1 MTTAQI
7 EALGPAFA
15 DYLDQF
21 LFCCGYTQTFDLL
34 QLYCRGLLSDLP
46 RKTCEPI
53 ALYAGVAVR
62 TLQEFLKDHVW
73 SYAQAR
79 DVLQQHVAQTLSEQP
94 DEDLGTLGLIDET
107 GVVKKGTVTPGVQRQ
122 RCGEVG
128 KQENCIVTVHL
139 GVARGRY
146 KTLVDADLFL
156 PESWDQDRDRCRASG
171 IPDEVVHRPKWQIAL
186 EQIDRACANGIILD
200 WLTFDEE
207 YGKAPA
213 FLKSLDDRHRRFV
226 GAVPKLFHCSVARL
240 PAGRS
245 AGRADRLVRHSP
257 AFARQA
263 WRRFRL
269 HHQTEGDAV
278 WEAKAAQVWISGGG
292 HRTYWLIW
300 ARNPATGEEKYFVS
314 NAPATAALGRLLR
327 VGFGR
332 WNVEH
337 GFRVS
342 KGEVG
347 FRDFQGRRYVGLMR
361 HLTLCLVT
369 LTFAAGQAERLRGE
383 KSGGHGGAS
392 LPGPEPAVCGLA
404 GGVAGDQSVA
414 VYSGQHWLSPAA

>member
-21 LFCCGYTQTFDLL
+21 LFCCGYTQTFALL
-34 QLYCRGLLSDLP
+34 QLYCRGLLSDLH
-46 RKTCEPI
+46 RKTCEPL

-73 SYAQAR
+73 SYPQVR
-79 DVLQQHVAQTLSEQP
+79 DVLQQHVAQTLNAQA
-94 DEDLGTLGLIDET
+94 DEDVGTLGLIDET
-107 GVVKKGTVTPGVQRQ
+107 GVVKKGTTTPGVQRQ

-156 PESWDQDRDRCRASG
+156 PESWSQDRDRCRASG
-171 IPDEVVHRPKWQIAL
+171 IPDDVVHRPKWQIAL
-186 EQIDRACANGIILD
+186 EQIDRARANGITLD

-213 FLKSLDDRHRRFV
+213 FLTGLDDRHLRFV
-226 GAVPKLFHCSVARL
+226 GEVPKVFHCATARL
-240 PAGRS
+240 LPGRA
-245 AGRADRLVRHSP
+245 AGRADQLVRHSP
-257 AFARQA
+257 AFGQQA

-278 WEAKAAQVWISGGG
+278 WEAKAAQVGVSGGG

-300 ARNPATGEEKYFVS
+300 ARHPATGEEKYFVS
-314 NAPATAALGRLLR
+314 NAPAGAALGRLLR

-337 GFRVS
+337 CFRVS

-347 FRDFQGRRYVGLMR
+347 FRDFQGRSYVGLMR
-361 HLTLCLVT
+361 HLMLCLVT

-383 KSGGHGGAS
+383 KSGGHGGAG
-392 LPGPEPAVCGLA
+392 LPGAEPAVCSVA
-404 GGVAGDQSVA
+404 GGVAGDQPVA
-414 VYSGQHWLSPAA
+414 VHGGQHGLSPAA